1 MGMISQVNKKWEIN
15 DITIKIRPFLSSFNI
30 FNYLCINIL
39 QCKAVNGADS
49 EAFKTE
55 AIRHYFEN
63 PRAAEVI
70 IFKGKREI
78 SIKRNNISKDFI
90 KFFIRVYTK

>member
-1 MGMISQVNKKWEIN
+1 MVQIVKRLKLNM
-15 DITIKIRPFLSSFNI
+15 SS
-30 FNYLCINIL
+30 NYNPRRL
-39 QCKAVNGADS
+39 G
-49 EAFKTE
+49 E

-78 SIKRNNISKDFI
+78 SIKRNDISKDFI

>member
-1 MGMISQVNKKWEIN
+1 M
-15 DITIKIRPFLSSFNI
+15 P
-30 FNYLCINIL
+30 
-39 QCKAVNGADS
+39 AVNGTDS
-49 EAFKTE
+49 EAFKTRRFGE

-63 PRAAEVI
+63 PRAVEVI

-78 SIKRNNISKDFI
+78 SIKRNDISKDFI